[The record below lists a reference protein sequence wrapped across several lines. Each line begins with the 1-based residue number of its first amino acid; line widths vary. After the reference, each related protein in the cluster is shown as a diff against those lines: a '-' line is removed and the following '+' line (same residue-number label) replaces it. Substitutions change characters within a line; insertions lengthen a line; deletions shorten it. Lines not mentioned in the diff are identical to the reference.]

1 MSYIGV
7 FSYLTR
13 YNLHTKMKD
22 ILVDDPSRKNVI
34 EYLKCKEEELVNCTA
49 LKVNGNPI
57 LIVTAGNKNIDYKK
71 FEREFNEKFKK
82 INYNLLKE
90 QVGHSLGGLCPFIV
104 NKNVKVYLDESLIVL
119 DNIYLLCGSPFAVV
133 QLNVSELEKAVE
145 NNKWINVCE

>member
-1 MSYIGV
+1 MSYIRVLGHLV
-7 FSYLTR
+7 R

-34 EYLKCKEEELVNCTA
+34 EYLKCKEEELANCTA
-49 LKVNGNPI
+49 LKVNDNPI
-57 LIVTAGNKNIDYKK
+57 LIVTAGNKKIDHEK
-71 FEREFNEKFKK
+71 FEREFNEKFNK

-90 QVGHSLGGLCPFIV
+90 QVGYTLGGLCPFIV
-104 NKNVKVYLDESLIVL
+104 NKNVKVYLDESLIIL

-133 QLNVSELEKAVE
+133 QLNVSELEMTIE